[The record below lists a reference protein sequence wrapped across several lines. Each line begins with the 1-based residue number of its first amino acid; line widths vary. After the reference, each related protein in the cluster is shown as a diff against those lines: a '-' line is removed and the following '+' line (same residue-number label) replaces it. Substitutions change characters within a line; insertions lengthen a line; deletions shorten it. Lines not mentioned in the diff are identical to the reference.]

1 MGDDEGG
8 ASQST
13 AESLLSAIASL
24 EETAEAHAVAAREH
38 EEALPELMRRV
49 RKYPNS
55 PDVKRIEALLATRAE
70 LMSAR
75 RDLLR
80 DEALALRRRCQLA
93 AEEAE
98 AGELAVSG
106 GGAATPRGARR
117 SGSQSVAV
125 AVAHRVATLLV
136 VPLAAGRPS
145 TPTPLSGRRLSYSSG
160 GSPARIAP
168 ASPSSFRDV
177 PASPAKAP
185 VSPTTRSFLALTES
199 ETKDRIAKLR
209 AKQAEIEAAR
219 TPRPQPLSPK
229 SMLALT
235 ESETKDRIAK
245 LRAKHLEI
253 VARKAA
259 AARSGGGGDDGDGV
273 ASAPA
278 SPTAAERGRSR
289 ESPKS
294 PIKRTHTASGP
305 VPRGRP
311 LVREDRRESDDRKR
325 ASTEDTA

>member
-8 ASQST
+8 ACQST
-13 AESLLSAIASL
+13 AESLLSAIESL

-106 GGAATPRGARR
+106 GGAATPREARR
-117 SGSQSVAV
+117 SGSQSVAA

-136 VPLAAGRPS
+136 GPLAAGRPS

-160 GSPARIAP
+160 GSPARIEP

-177 PASPAKAP
+177 PANPAKTP
-185 VSPTTRSFLALTES
+185 VSPTTKSFLALTES

-229 SMLALT
+229 SMLELT
-235 ESETKDRIAK
+235 ESETKERIAM

-259 AARSGGGGDDGDGV
+259 AARSGGDVGDGV
-273 ASAPA
+273 ASATA

-294 PIKRTHTASGP
+294 PIKRTHAASGP

-325 ASTEDTA
+325 ASSEDTA